1 MRSVSALAQM
11 HAATWGDRALLHEA
25 SERLHAR
32 AGYWTSDQ
40 REGKDVQ
47 LCEANWVG
55 VCVER
60 VLSFERT
67 MSHPTPLPLFLSLKA
82 VFLAAFGETWERDN
96 EKGGVRE
103 FMESRDG
110 RNLGKRLAQT
120 HTKVEA
126 RMTSTWDD
134 RNACLCHGDA
144 KAFNMFFDHDRTAE
158 AGADGSRRQA
168 HGVSLI
174 DFQWTGAITHN

>member
-1 MRSVSALAQM
+1 
-11 HAATWGDRALLHEA
+11 
-25 SERLHAR
+25 
-32 AGYWTSDQ
+32 
-40 REGKDVQ
+40 
-47 LCEANWVG
+47 
-55 VCVER
+55 
-60 VLSFERT
+60 

-144 KAFNMFFDHDRTAE
+144 KTFNMFFDHDRTAE

-174 DFQWTGAITHN
+174 DFQWTGAITQFIFLSNERPMYSTIVQSPYFFLFRR